1 MQVVKH
7 SERDA
12 EKLLVS
18 KIKKL
23 GGRAYKTCDHRSSR
37 LLGAGVPDRIIILP
51 GGRVEFVEMKSESGM
66 LSVLQKICISHL
78 RALGCHVEVLYGVKD
93 VDTYVTRVKKMIKN
107 GGTV

>member
-23 GGRAYKTCDHRSSR
+23 GGRAYKFTSPGS
-37 LLGAGVPDRIIILP
+37 AGVPDRIIILP
-51 GGRVEFVEMKSESGM
+51 GGYVEFVEMKSETGM

-78 RALGCHVEVLYGVKD
+78 RALGCHVEVIYGVKD

-107 GGTV
+107 GGAV

>member
-23 GGRAYKTCDHRSSR
+23 GGRAYKFTSP
-37 LLGAGVPDRIIILP
+37 GNAGVPRSLHLSC
-51 GGRVEFVEMKSESGM
+51 GSE
-66 LSVLQKICISHL
+66 L
-78 RALGCHVEVLYGVKD
+78 
-93 VDTYVTRVKKMIKN
+93 T
-107 GGTV
+107 

>member
-18 KIKKL
+18 KIKKM
-23 GGRAYKTCDHRSSR
+23 GGRAYKFTSP
-37 LLGAGVPDRIIILP
+37 GNAGVPDRIIILP

-78 RALGCHVEVLYGVKD
+78 RSLGCRVEVLYGAKD

-107 GGTV
+107 GGAV